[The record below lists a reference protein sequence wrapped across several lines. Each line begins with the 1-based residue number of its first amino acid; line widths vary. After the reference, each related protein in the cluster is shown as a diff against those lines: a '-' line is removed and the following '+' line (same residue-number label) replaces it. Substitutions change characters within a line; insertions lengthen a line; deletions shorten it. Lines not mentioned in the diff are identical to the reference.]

1 MALEAHMD
9 TLNQRHQELETA
21 ITDES
26 KHPAHN
32 DIQLLEMKRQKLRLK
47 DQIEEIR
54 IQMKPN

>member
-9 TLNQRHQELETA
+9 TLNQRHQKLDSA
-21 ITDES
+21 IDDEN
-26 KHPAHN
+26 KHASHD

-54 IQMKPN
+54 VQIKPD